1 MRLNKARVGQVVGAD
16 FGREMLEASD
26 RAQAGNPASEQVWQ
40 LLLSEVEPDP
50 NQPRR
55 HFDETSLRELAEDIE
70 IRGVLEPILVRQVEE
85 HYQIIVGERRW
96 RASKLAGKARIPCIV
111 REMSAEDIREAQLVE
126 NILRQDINDIERG
139 LALRNLYES
148 LKATDKEITWEKV
161 AARVGLTRMRIHNL
175 YSLSLLPPVI
185 IEMIQSRR
193 LSGSHGVE
201 LSRLSEHPE
210 VMIGIAESACR
221 LEGSKGAYALSVAQ
235 VREHV
240 NQALNQVTEKP
251 KRRIPAER
259 IEQRALELVSSLRP
273 NLPTATREVL
283 RRQAQMILSFLGEA
297 DHQPEDNPDESVKL
311 TLQSQPDSNR
321 KGAPR

>member
-1 MRLNKARVGQVVGAD
+1 MRLNKARVGQVVGAE

-70 IRGVLEPILVRQVEE
+70 IRGVLEPILVRQIEE
-85 HYQIIVGERRW
+85 RYQIIVGERRW

-111 REMSAEDIREAQLVE
+111 REMSVEDIREAQLVE

-139 LALRNLYES
+139 VALRNLYES

-175 YSLSLLPPVI
+175 YSLSLLPAVI

-201 LSRLSEHPE
+201 LSRLGEHQ
-210 VMIGIAESACR
+210 VQMIEIAQMACR
-221 LEGSKGAYALSVAQ
+221 PAGSKGAYALSVAQ
-235 VREHV
+235 VREQV
-240 NQALNQVTEKP
+240 SRALNQVAEKP

-259 IEQRALELVSSLRP
+259 IEQRAGELVGSLRP
-273 NLPTATREVL
+273 DLPSATRNAL
-283 RRQAQMILSFLGEA
+283 RHRAEEILKFL
-297 DHQPEDNPDESVKL
+297 DQLPDPDNPGFVKSTIQTPTNL
-311 TLQSQPDSNR
+311 NL
-321 KGAPR
+321 KGAPK